1 MDVVIA
7 LASDRFVIFNY
18 VTRPGQVAE
27 GQYQT
32 YSDYDDIPETFDKLI
47 ACQFAPLPEPHSEED
62 HAMMATWND
71 KLQALKARQS

>member
-1 MDVVIA
+1 MDVEIV
-7 LASDRFVIFNY
+7 LVSDRFVVLN
-18 VTRPGQVAE
+18 E

-32 YSDYDDIPETFDKLI
+32 YSDYDNIPETFDKLI
-47 ACQFAPLPEPHSEED
+47 ACQFATLPEPHSEED

>member
-1 MDVVIA
+1 MDVEIV
-7 LASDRFVIFNY
+7 LVSDRFVVLN
-18 VTRPGQVAE
+18 E

-32 YSDYDDIPETFDKLI
+32 YSDYDNVPETFDKLI